1 VPAKKSRRSAEEV
14 RYLLS
19 GDRKLRRLSLK
30 KISERVKKARRK
42 AKGATGPKAATPDVS
57 ESNTTHHQ
65 PSSSNAAAIAFG
77 VTGLVL
83 LAALV
88 ALWWPAP
95 STADEQAAD
104 QNRSAEVL
112 TADVAS
118 APLVTA
124 KKVAPPAAVPV
135 RAATPTTAPALMSVP
150 AAPAK
155 ARAAETAGA
164 RAETPSA
171 PASVPAHAS
180 APVVHP
186 AAAVE
191 PVDTVTIS
199 GCLEYDGKSAWLKD
213 TSGADAPKTRNWK
226 SGFLRKR
233 SPRIAL
239 VDAAGSAS
247 SYDGRR
253 VSVTGVLVD
262 REMRVNSLKPA
273 AGDCD

>member
-1 VPAKKSRRSAEEV
+1 MPAKKSRRSAEEV

-30 KISERVKKARRK
+30 KISEGVKRARRK
-42 AKGATGPKAATPDVS
+42 TKGAARPNAVAPAVA
-57 ESNTTHHQ
+57 ESTAIEQ
-65 PSSSNAAAIAFG
+65 PSASHASAIAFG
-77 VTGLVL
+77 LTGLVL

-88 ALWWPAP
+88 AMWWPAP

-104 QNRSAEVL
+104 QDRSAEVL
-112 TADVAS
+112 TADIAS
-118 APLVTA
+118 APTVTA
-124 KKVAPPAAVPV
+124 KKVAPPAAATTP
-135 RAATPTTAPALMSVP
+135 AATPAPASAPTPVP
-150 AAPAK
+150 PPPAK
-155 ARAAETAGA
+155 ARLAETVVA
-164 RAETPSA
+164 RAETPASA
-171 PASVPAHAS
+171 PAHAS
-180 APVVHP
+180 APAPEVHT

-191 PVDTVTIS
+191 PIETVTIS
-199 GCLEYDGKSAWLKD
+199 GCLEFDGKSAWLKD
-213 TSGADAPKTRNWK
+213 TSGADAPKTRNWR

-239 VDAAGSAS
+239 VDTAGRAS

-273 AGDCD
+273 GGDCD

>member
-1 VPAKKSRRSAEEV
+1 MPAKKSRRSAEEV

-30 KISERVKKARRK
+30 KISEGVKRARRK
-42 AKGATGPKAATPDVS
+42 TRVAAGPEAVTSDVLP
-57 ESNTTHHQ
+57 ESNAPHPPQ
-65 PSSSNAAAIAFG
+65 PSNAAGIAFAL
-77 VTGLVL
+77 VGLVL

-88 ALWWPAP
+88 AMWWPAP
-95 STADEQAAD
+95 STADEQVAD
-104 QNRSAEVL
+104 EGRGAEVL

-118 APLVTA
+118 APVVTA
-124 KKVAPPAAVPV
+124 KTVATAASARTPAAG
-135 RAATPTTAPALMSVP
+135 ATPAPTPVPAPA
-150 AAPAK
+150 AK
-155 ARAAETAGA
+155 ARPAETAVA
-164 RAETPSA
+164 RAESPSVA
-171 PASVPAHAS
+171 APAHAS
-180 APVVHP
+180 APTPVVHP
-186 AAAVE
+186 AATVE

-213 TSGADAPKTRNWK
+213 TSGADAPKTRNWR

-247 SYDGRR
+247 AYDGRR